1 MEFLKGF
8 IGLTPSSGIE
18 APSGLYVDSLPG
30 ISSEAVSRVCDDG
43 ENGESLWAK
52 IEWRSLLKFRTLFT
66 AEVNRTHKI
75 HNQEICECLIQQ
87 NKVLLATALWYLLGA
102 EVMVERMTSSR
113 VNVATINKNTPKEIK
128 EMFEDQFKK
137 ELSEAVLNID
147 VHSSSCFD
155 SECEPEPA
163 GLITFHTP
171 II

>member
-8 IGLTPSSGIE
+8 IGLTPLLGTE

-30 ISSEAVSRVCDDG
+30 ISAEAINRVRDDG
-43 ENGESLWAK
+43 DCSEKMWGK

-66 AEVNRTHKI
+66 AEVNRTHKV
-75 HNQEICECLIQQ
+75 HDQAICECLIEN
-87 NKVLLATALWYLLGA
+87 NKLLLATSLWYLMGA

-128 EMFEDQFKK
+128 EMLEDQFKK
-137 ELSEAVLNID
+137 ELTEAVLNID
-147 VHSSSCFD
+147 IHSSSCFPQE
-155 SECEPEPA
+155 ECPEPA
-163 GLITFHTP
+163 GLLTFHTP